1 MSLLLLNIYEGIP
14 LFSVIKG
21 NKSPVTSRFMDA
33 QSESEWKVISAD
45 KSTPGNDNSIGD
57 GIYRREESWDFSSIE
72 LFLVP
77 ISERFYSGERKN
89 CILWSIGN
97 FEFDISNYYRSTG
110 WKKRGAFLYKYIS
123 SSGIFI
129 NNLHKAEN
137 WFW

>member
-57 GIYRREESWDFSSIE
+57 GIYRREES
-72 LFLVP
+72 
-77 ISERFYSGERKN
+77 
-89 CILWSIGN
+89 
-97 FEFDISNYYRSTG
+97 
-110 WKKRGAFLYKYIS
+110 
-123 SSGIFI
+123 
-129 NNLHKAEN
+129 
-137 WFW
+137 